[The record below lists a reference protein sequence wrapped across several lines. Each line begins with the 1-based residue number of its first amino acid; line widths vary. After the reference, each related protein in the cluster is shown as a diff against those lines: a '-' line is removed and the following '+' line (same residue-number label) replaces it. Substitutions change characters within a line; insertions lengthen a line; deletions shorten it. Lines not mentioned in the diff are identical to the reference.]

1 MWSEE
6 AAVAVNGTPELPK
19 RLPWTQGRVASWV
32 RTVDH
37 KRIGILYIGTSLV
50 FFLVGGIVALL
61 MRAQLATPNEHFIT
75 RDSYNELFT
84 MHGTTMIFLFVVPI
98 LAGFAN
104 FLVPL
109 MIGAR
114 DMAFPRLNAL
124 SYWLFL
130 GGGII
135 LFGSF
140 LATGGAAHAGWYS

>member
-1 MWSEE
+1 
-6 AAVAVNGTPELPK
+6 
-19 RLPWTQGRVASWV
+19 
-32 RTVDH
+32 
-37 KRIGILYIGTSLV
+37 IGTSLV
-50 FFLVGGIVALL
+50 FFIVGGIVALL

-84 MHGTTMIFLFVVPI
+84 MHGTTMVFLFVVPI

-124 SYWLFL
+124 SYWLYL
-130 GGGII
+130 LVGIV
-135 LFGSF
+135 LMASFFAVHGS
-140 LATGGAAHAGWYS
+140 ARSGWYRYPPLS